1 MSSNE
6 TQRQIKL
13 IITTLLMLGY
23 IYFTLA
29 SSDQLSSAW
38 RLVDKLGS
46 DVTALPRREAGTIQI

>member
-1 MSSNE
+1 
-6 TQRQIKL
+6 
-13 IITTLLMLGY
+13 MLGY

-29 SSDQLSSAW
+29 SSDQLYSAW

>member
-6 TQRQIKL
+6 TQRRIKL